1 MDTKEHEE
9 TRRNTKTDRPPAT
22 TSGTKI
28 RLQFRALGGT
38 LCPWWI
44 TPSIG
49 FRQVE
54 GSGSRTARCDVVKLV
69 SVIDGLAEING
80 HGGENIRADQFT
92 VHSPLSTIYYLL
104 TTSHIAGPPPC
115 RADRSRN
122 NGRSLMKMNH
132 EWTRRNTKRHEDR
145 WTSYNDKR
153 HQNTSAISCPWWD
166 FVSLVDNPLNWFQ
179 TGGGF
184 REQDSTL

>member
-1 MDTKEHEE
+1 MKMNHEW
-9 TRRNTKTDRPPAT
+9 TRRDTKTDGPPT
-22 TSGTKI
+22 PTSGTKI

-92 VHSPLSTIYYLL
+92 VHSSLSTIYYLL
-104 TTSHIAGPPPC
+104 TTSHIAVPPPYTT
-115 RADRSRN
+115 
-122 NGRSLMKMNH
+122 GRLIPGESGVFQARGLPFEALLRPGANAIFGQKV
-132 EWTRRNTKRHEDR
+132 R
-145 WTSYNDKR
+145 WVCKG
-153 HQNTSAISCPWWD
+153 
-166 FVSLVDNPLNWFQ
+166 FVPGPRL
-179 TGGGF
+179 
-184 REQDSTL
+184 